1 MIALRNID
9 RVKRELRASF
19 GVIDCLLNGLQP
31 SEKTPLFSDLIGAV
45 DVLVCSEAGT
55 ITNYLENFTES
66 VDSTYGCV
74 LAGGKLVAATA
85 NWWSLHPDELCL
97 LSLYIWTEQRATLSD
112 TPIFLPVKSPTVP
125 FRLVVYELQAGLQIC
140 VLCGPQPSLAD
151 LERMIVK
158 QWRPASSL
166 LPAIHSSLPRGL
178 PANLALDRSIL
189 GLLLV
194 NTEKNRVLACMSP
207 HQAAAPNH
215 QKDSRSLS
223 LARKLDIARTFY
235 RTVVGAVLPSCA
247 TPSPHVLEVGG
258 ALLPDHSPHI
268 KVTESPESQD
278 TGRFSASGSF
288 QVYR

>member
-1 MIALRNID
+1 
-9 RVKRELRASF
+9 
-19 GVIDCLLNGLQP
+19 
-31 SEKTPLFSDLIGAV
+31 
-45 DVLVCSEAGT
+45 
-55 ITNYLENFTES
+55 
-66 VDSTYGCV
+66 
-74 LAGGKLVAATA
+74 
-85 NWWSLHPDELCL
+85 
-97 LSLYIWTEQRATLSD
+97 
-112 TPIFLPVKSPTVP
+112 
-125 FRLVVYELQAGLQIC
+125 
-140 VLCGPQPSLAD
+140 
-151 LERMIVK
+151 MIVK
-158 QWRPASSL
+158 QWRSASSL
-166 LPAIHSSLPRGL
+166 LPAIHASLPRGL

-189 GLLLV
+189 GLILV

-207 HQAAAPNH
+207 HQGSAAAH

-288 QVYR
+288 QVYKQG